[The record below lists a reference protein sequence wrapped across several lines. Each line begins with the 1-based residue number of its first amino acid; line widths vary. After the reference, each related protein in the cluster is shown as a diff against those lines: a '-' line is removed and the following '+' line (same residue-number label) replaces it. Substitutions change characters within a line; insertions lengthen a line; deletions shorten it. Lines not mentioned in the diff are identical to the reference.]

1 MVLDGALGEEGVC
14 LPPGAFLVHA
24 GPPVFLV
31 ENHAAASLNQQRM
44 PAHMVA
50 RLVVNVLALGQQQVS
65 AQLAADG
72 AGNAQCVAHC
82 AQPTQAPTLGFGI
95 HVNVNRL

>member
-1 MVLDGALGEEGVC
+1 
-14 LPPGAFLVHA
+14 
-24 GPPVFLV
+24 
-31 ENHAAASLNQQRM
+31 
-44 PAHMVA
+44 MVA